1 MHPACIRTLTPA
13 DSQFCLAEGCC
24 LPAAVIDSE
33 GAVAEAEWWGILYV
47 AEQGQKLVTGYTSVQ
62 LTLSYQDGIF
72 QPSIIETSGLS
83 ASAEII
89 TRSATLKS
97 QICTAVFQA
106 CISVVANRISVRLVA
121 CGGVI
126 CETGALEDSGV
137 YGANVDR
144 DTSTRRVSVG
154 CVD

>member
-1 MHPACIRTLTPA
+1 MAN
-13 DSQFCLAEGCC
+13 
-24 LPAAVIDSE
+24 
-33 GAVAEAEWWGILYV
+33 
-47 AEQGQKLVTGYTSVQ
+47 
-62 LTLSYQDGIF
+62 
-72 QPSIIETSGLS
+72 
-83 ASAEII
+83 
-89 TRSATLKS
+89 
-97 QICTAVFQA
+97 
-106 CISVVANRISVRLVA
+106 CISVHLVA